1 MFVITI
7 SLNRSWKLPLD
18 QSESLNMNPQSL
30 IHDQFVIVLGNSAL
44 VTVGHIP
51 KFMCKLTYFFLK
63 HYGNIKCE
71 ITGFKKYSKD
81 LGQGGFEI
89 PARLAI
95 GNANKRMTDVMKK
108 N

>member
-7 SLNRSWKLPLD
+7 SLNRFWKLRLG
-18 QSESLNMNPQSL
+18 QSESLNMNPQLL
-30 IHDQFVIVLGNSAL
+30 IHDEFVKVLVNSAL
-44 VTVGHIP
+44 ATVGHIP

-81 LGQGGFEI
+81 LKQGGFEI
-89 PARLAI
+89 PARLTI
-95 GNANKRMTDVMKK
+95 SNANKRMIDVVKK